1 MSYIGKIQPSSGR
14 ANVFIIVLQPPEP
27 PQLEQY
33 IYQDIVGGGQR
44 LDVRFFVGKLRSSG
58 ISPEIADLENG
69 SEERVRRK
77 KEQEVGQELLLS
89 GKSGLQRRGC

>member
-1 MSYIGKIQPSSGR
+1 VSYIGKIQPSSGR

-33 IYQDIVGGGQR
+33 IYQDIVGGQR

-77 KEQEVGQELLLS
+77 KEREVGQELLLS
-89 GKSGLQRRGC
+89 GKSGFQRRGC